1 MNESVPRLH
10 ALFEQHATETE
21 RAWLESKRALA
32 PPALLQAFVAAPR
45 FIRKIPVELPTDAAT
60 FFAEQYPGY
69 ALTGWP
75 LDRLTRV
82 LLLLTLP
89 SDDEEQYVGW
99 LDTLFST
106 AEVNELVALYSALP
120 LLPYPERWRFR
131 ATEGVRSNMAPVFDA
146 MALDNPYPARYLD
159 ETGWNQLVLKSI
171 FNDKPLDRIV
181 GFAERANQRLA
192 DTLSDFAHERWA
204 AGRTVPPYAWRLTTR
219 YLNETL
225 LGDLRVLLQSERP
238 EDRQVAAFVLSQTD
252 SEPARR
258 LLQENLSSD

>member
-21 RAWLESKRALA
+21 RSWLESKRVLA

-45 FIRKIPVELPTDAAT
+45 FIRKIPVDLSSEAAA
-60 FFAEQYPGY
+60 FFAERYPGY
-69 ALTGWP
+69 DLTNWS
-75 LDRLTRV
+75 LDRLARV
-82 LLLLTLP
+82 LLLLHLP
-89 SDDEEQYVGW
+89 TEEAERYVDW

-106 AEVNELVALYSALP
+106 GEVNELVALYGALP
-120 LLPYPERWRFR
+120 LLPYPERWRYR

-146 MALDNPYPARYLD
+146 IALGNPYPARYLD

-171 FNDKPLDRIV
+171 FNDKPLERIV
-181 GFAERANQRLA
+181 GFDERANQRLA

-204 AGRTVPPYAWRLTTR
+204 AGRTVPPLAWRLTTR

-225 LGDLRVLLQSERP
+225 LGDLRVVLQSERP
-238 EDRQVAAFVLSQTD
+238 EDRQVAALVLRQTD
-252 SEPARR
+252 YEPARR
-258 LLQENLSSD
+258 LLRDP